1 MITDDFPHQ
10 VCFGAIWNR
19 QHIKSVQVIF
29 KEKVGCE
36 GRAGYFDQ
44 YGILRDVMQNH
55 LMQMVCPLIE
65 LEPLIAF
72 LIELGP
78 LIAFLHQVALVA
90 MEQPLSFSAEHIRH
104 EKLKVLHACR
114 QLRPED
120 VITGQYADCL

>member
-104 EKLKVLHACR
+104 EKLKVLHASR
-114 QLRPED
+114 PLRPGD